1 MSRRGLAT
9 VAAVALA
16 ATLAAAASGC
26 SSEERRQNVAE
37 GFPVFL
43 GNLEYN
49 VQISRFLNPSDD
61 EDVAYLEGA
70 PPLPRDSYYLGIF
83 LQVHNHGSKPAG
95 VPTRYAVTD
104 TDRNVYLPVAIDNDF
119 TMPLD
124 GTVGGGG
131 QIPGRETIAA
141 NGPIEGLML
150 LFIIKTPSV
159 ENRPLTLRIPAA
171 GNAHPARIELD
182 L

>member
-1 MSRRGLAT
+1 M
-9 VAAVALA
+9 
-16 ATLAAAASGC
+16 
-26 SSEERRQNVAE
+26 
-37 GFPVFL
+37 FL

-49 VQISRFLNPSDD
+49 IQISRFLNPSDQED
-61 EDVAYLEGA
+61 EAYLQGA

-95 VPTRYAVTD
+95 LPTRYVVTD
-104 TDRNVYLPVAIDNDF
+104 TDRNVYLPVPVDNDF

-131 QIPGRETIAA
+131 QIPGKETIAA
-141 NGPIEGLML
+141 NGPIEGLMV
-150 LFIIKTPSV
+150 LFLIRTPSV
-159 ENRPLTLRIPAA
+159 ENRPLTFKIPAA
-171 GNAHPARIELD
+171 GNGHPARVELD